1 MVSDSLKWCQI
12 RVRLDY
18 CLRALVL
25 PPLKPDW
32 SMNGQMI
39 LTLMMIVAAIVTWG
53 LLTSY
58 SLLINPTLPCIPCIP
73 THASYHCSLAE
84 LAKLL
89 RNSAP
94 LEHNKSLA
102 KQIIKWKCKYVH
114 YRQTF
119 CPLPICVFVV
129 FSSKIRHQR
138 CIIIINT
145 NIGNGPFC
153 FRKFKVFQI
162 FKNCRK

>member
-1 MVSDSLKWCQI
+1 MACLYTSWVLTNALNQEKRLEYIQHLI
-12 RVRLDY
+12 RVQLDY

-25 PPLKPDW
+25 TPLKPDW

-58 SLLINPTLPCIPCIP
+58 SLLINPALPCIPCIP

-94 LEHNKSLA
+94 LEHNKSLV
-102 KQIIKWKCKYVH
+102 KQIIK
-114 YRQTF
+114 
-119 CPLPICVFVV
+119 
-129 FSSKIRHQR
+129 
-138 CIIIINT
+138 
-145 NIGNGPFC
+145 
-153 FRKFKVFQI
+153 
-162 FKNCRK
+162 